1 MWNIFTSV
9 CIVMLIAASVLD
21 LAIVCFSHKN
31 FPKDYEFCR
40 HLLAGSGD
48 HEMDICDMELGDIL
62 LSDAVIVRSFVN
74 NMKMLVRRHTETIN
88 VLSSD
93 ENITLDDVF
102 TNTVIQHGRVE
113 YDFRGKQRND
123 IIPIYPKHTNVVID
137 KPEALCVSNSEVGDT
152 HDPRTILI
160 QGRAGIGKTV
170 LCMKL
175 VRDWANSK
183 FSLEPNKKFR
193 FAFLYYFRD
202 LRFPDESPTLQKFL
216 EKSPVCP
223 EPLDDS
229 TFEYIKDNSDSVLI
243 LIDGFDEYK
252 SELGEQN
259 ICSRLLSG
267 KVLSGATVVVTS
279 RPEAVEKLGN
289 VKFDRK
295 AEILGFSPE
304 EMKSYLT
311 KFLHNQPENRIASAH
326 DKIKQNQNLLHL
338 CYVPVNCFL
347 VCSYMYLADTVTDSA
362 KLPRSF
368 AGLYELVLE
377 HFVKKHH
384 PKCKDNLTDAE
395 KKVIVEDVHEKLCY
409 PALYLLQ
416 QRCFVFEERDIIN
429 IVTNESTAANDDVG
443 ELVASCLFHR
453 MPDCKTDF
461 LTYKTLYCFIHLT
474 VQEFLSA
481 QALVKKSELPAVSRE
496 WIVVIQFMASLLDKE
511 EQGRDMMKSIVNKIY
526 SEETTAE
533 YRSALIVR
541 CLHEYDNGSFAQNLV
556 TEQNLTEFI
565 FGFQSGFSAADF
577 PALAFLL

>member
-1 MWNIFTSV
+1 M
-9 CIVMLIAASVLD
+9 
-21 LAIVCFSHKN
+21 
-31 FPKDYEFCR
+31 
-40 HLLAGSGD
+40 
-48 HEMDICDMELGDIL
+48 
-62 LSDAVIVRSFVN
+62 
-74 NMKMLVRRHTETIN
+74 
-88 VLSSD
+88 
-93 ENITLDDVF
+93 
-102 TNTVIQHGRVE
+102 
-113 YDFRGKQRND
+113 
-123 IIPIYPKHTNVVID
+123 VID
-137 KPEALCVSNSEVGDT
+137 KPEALFVSNSEVGDT

-338 CYVPVNCFL
+338 CYVPVNC
-347 VCSYMYLADTVTDSA
+347 
-362 KLPRSF
+362 RR
-368 AGLYELVLE
+368 LVL
-377 HFVKKHH
+377 KK
-384 PKCKDNLTDAE
+384 T
-395 KKVIVEDVHEKLCY
+395 
-409 PALYLLQ
+409 
-416 QRCFVFEERDIIN
+416 VFLR
-429 IVTNESTAANDDVG
+429 
-443 ELVASCLFHR
+443 
-453 MPDCKTDF
+453 
-461 LTYKTLYCFIHLT
+461 
-474 VQEFLSA
+474 
-481 QALVKKSELPAVSRE
+481 
-496 WIVVIQFMASLLDKE
+496 
-511 EQGRDMMKSIVNKIY
+511 GR
-526 SEETTAE
+526 
-533 YRSALIVR
+533 VR
-541 CLHEYDNGSFAQNLV
+541 
-556 TEQNLTEFI
+556 
-565 FGFQSGFSAADF
+565 
-577 PALAFLL
+577 